1 MLTLLLAHGVALA
14 APLPPALPMRK
25 GQTGTI
31 VAIATDDAYHADEAE
46 LLGVTCT
53 ANADMNDN
61 GDGWRGGPANC
72 GGRDVYFYKARFAK
86 AGSAVSPGTPA
97 PAPVAGKA
105 ITPLKQ
111 GESGVLRAFG
121 PEDAYKGSPLE
132 ASYIGRTCTAREDL
146 SDNGGWQGGPV
157 VCDGDEAYIYQAQ
170 LDKVLGGAKSPAA
183 PRAPTSAGTGL
194 RDGESG
200 RLAEIGP
207 DDAYLS
213 SASQYLGL
221 TCTAKADLSDSGG
234 GWFSGPADCNGQDMY
249 FFQARFAAAQGAQ
262 GAQGASDA
270 STPRVGTIVRIT
282 AIGDADA
289 YHGDSASIVGK
300 RCAVLEGFS
309 TSSGGGGWFA
319 GPMLCDGSDYYFY
332 QVKTAP

>member
-1 MLTLLLAHGVALA
+1 MLTVLLLPGVVLA
-14 APLPPALPMRK
+14 APLPPALPMRR

-31 VAIATDDAYHADEAE
+31 VAISSDDAYHGDEAR

-72 GGRDVYFYKARFAK
+72 AGQDMYFYKARFA
-86 AGSAVSPGTPA
+86 ASGATVSAPRPSAKG
-97 PAPVAGKA
+97 A
-105 ITPLKQ
+105 ITPLKS
-111 GESGVLRAFG
+111 GESGVLRGFG
-121 PEDAYKGSPLE
+121 PGDAYKGSPLE
-132 ASYIGRTCTAREDL
+132 TDYIGRTCTATADL
-146 SDNGGWQGGPV
+146 SDNDGWQGGPV
-157 VCDGDEAYIYQAQ
+157 VCDGDEAYFYQAQ
-170 LDKVLGGAKSPAA
+170 LDRVLGGVKAPAKP
-183 PRAPTSAGTGL
+183 APTAKGGGAGL
-194 RDGESG
+194 RGGQSG
-200 RLAEIGP
+200 RLSEIGP

-249 FFQARFAAAQGAQ
+249 FFQARFT
-262 GAQGASDA
+262 GASSASASADA
-270 STPRVGTIVRIT
+270 ALPRVGTLVRVT

-289 YHGDSASIVGK
+289 YYGDRANIIGK

-319 GPMLCDGSDYYFY
+319 GPMLCDGSEFYFY